1 MPTMDTAVRREIT
14 VKATPERAFEVFAAR
29 IDTWWPRSHSVGAS
43 DLHRVVIEPRKGGR
57 FYEEGVDGA
66 ETVWG
71 EVLAYDPP
79 NRLVV
84 TWKLNGHW
92 EIDQGAS
99 EIEVTFTPTAEG
111 TKVSLVHGHL
121 DRLAYADVLRE
132 QIGSDGGWN
141 GLLVRYSEAVSEA
154 G

>member
-1 MPTMDTAVRREIT
+1 M
-14 VKATPERAFEVFAAR
+14 
-29 IDTWWPRSHSVGAS
+29 
-43 DLHRVVIEPRKGGR
+43 
-57 FYEEGVDGA
+57 
-66 ETVWG
+66 WG

-99 EIEVTFTPTAEG
+99 EIEVTFTPTADG
-111 TKVSLVHGHL
+111 TSVSLTHSHL
-121 DRLAYADVLRE
+121 DRLAYADALRE
-132 QIGSDGGWN
+132 QIGGDGGWN
-141 GLLVRYSEAVSEA
+141 GLLARYSEAVSAE